1 MRPVKFSNN
10 DIAALSAI
18 IEEKDHV
25 DVEPL
30 RELSGIWLRSPDTWT
45 ELRLLILSDVQ
56 VTVSRV
62 CFTHQRSGC
71 MTAVFGWLKEFC
83 RKNGIH
89 RIVVQSVQTEEMAG
103 WCIKNGF
110 QSNESTFVRK
120 ESVVGGDYFF
130 RNALRARDL
139 TF

>member
-25 DVEPL
+25 DVEPH
-30 RELSGIWLRSPDTWT
+30 RELSGIWLRSPDAWT

-71 MTAVFGWLKEFC
+71 MTDVFEWLKEFC

-120 ESVVGGDYFF
+120 DSVVGGDYF
-130 RNALRARDL
+130 LEVL
-139 TF
+139 

>member
-25 DVEPL
+25 DVEPH

-71 MTAVFGWLKEFC
+71 MTAVFEWLKEFC

-110 QSNESTFVRK
+110 LSNESTFVRK
-120 ESVVGGDYFF
+120 DSVVGGDYF
-130 RNALRARDL
+130 LEVL
-139 TF
+139 

>member
-1 MRPVKFSNN
+1 MRPVKFSDS
-10 DIAALSAI
+10 DIVELSSI
-18 IEEKDHV
+18 IEGKDHV
-25 DVEPL
+25 DVEPH

-45 ELRLLILSDVQ
+45 ELRLLILADVQ

-71 MTAVFGWLKEFC
+71 MTAVFEWLKEFC

-120 ESVVGGDYFF
+120 DSVVGGDYF
-130 RNALRARDL
+130 LEVL
-139 TF
+139 